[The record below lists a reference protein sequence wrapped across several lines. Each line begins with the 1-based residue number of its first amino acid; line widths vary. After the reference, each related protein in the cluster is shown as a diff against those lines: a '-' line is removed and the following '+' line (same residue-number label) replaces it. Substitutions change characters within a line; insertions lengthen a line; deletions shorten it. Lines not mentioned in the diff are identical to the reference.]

1 MTEPRDRLPELLV
14 AMRQHQRAT
23 RATRSA
29 VACGVLICAVAAA
42 WLAMPASQ
50 PQKRDTSVIAHST
63 PEVPSESPPHE
74 LQPLVRV
81 VTTEDVL
88 RTTTVEIRTIAPSG
102 LAMALRRDAP
112 CYRLIRTG
120 DVQRLVYSCR

>member
-14 AMRQHQRAT
+14 AMREHQRAK

-29 VACGVLICAVAAA
+29 VACGVLACAVAAA
-42 WLAMPASQ
+42 WLAMPGPRPLKPDATVVA
-50 PQKRDTSVIAHST
+50 RST
-63 PEVPSESPPHE
+63 PEVPSETPSTE

-81 VTTEDVL
+81 VTTQDVL
-88 RTTTVEIRTIAPSG
+88 RTTTVEIRTIAPNG
-102 LAMALRRDAP
+102 LAMALRSEAP